1 MKISKTVK
9 TCMRQQ
15 FINSSQK
22 VKDPEPLLN
31 LNP

>member
-1 MKISKTVK
+1 MKIKKTVE

-15 FINSSQK
+15 FINSLQK

-31 LNP
+31 FNP